1 MSQQLKVKKE
11 KVKFV
16 WTPKKAATAISAY
29 MVGLFFIYPY
39 INMILTSLKPHGE
52 LYATPTTRLPQSW
65 QFDNYLNVWSK
76 APIADFLT
84 ASVVVSVCAT
94 LLVLIVSVP
103 AAYYV
108 ARNRFRGRSAFLL
121 LVLATQMF
129 SPTALIIGIF
139 REVKFFG
146 LLDTWPA
153 LIIVNAGFNLAF
165 AVWLLS
171 GFFASVPVEIEEA
184 AMVDG
189 CTRFQALRRIVLPVT
204 LPGLVTAVIFTFVAT
219 WNEFTVALTVI
230 SSPAR
235 QPIST
240 GITTFVGQYDVAWEY
255 LFATTAIAIVPV
267 VILFISIEKY
277 LVGGLTAG
285 SVK

>member
-1 MSQQLKVKKE
+1 MRE
-11 KVKFV
+11 KFV
-16 WTPKKAATAISAY
+16 FTPKKAATMISAY
-29 MVGLFFIYPY
+29 MIGLFFIYPY
-39 INMILTSLKPHGE
+39 IIMLLTSLKPHGE
-52 LYATPTTRLPQSW
+52 LYSSPTKRLPVSW
-65 QFDNYLNVWSK
+65 QFDNYLDVWSK
-76 APIADFLT
+76 APIGNFLR
-84 ASVVVSVCAT
+84 ASIVVSICAT
-94 LLVLIVSVP
+94 ALVLLVSVP

-108 ARNRFRGRSAFLL
+108 ARHRFKGRAAFLL

-146 LLDTWPA
+146 GLDTWPA

-171 GFFASVPVEIEEA
+171 GFFSSVPVEIEEA

-189 CTRFQALRRIVLPVT
+189 CTKFSALRRIVLPIT
-204 LPGLVTAVIFTFVAT
+204 LPGLVTAVIFTFVST
-219 WNEFTVALTVI
+219 WNEFTVALTI
-230 SSPAR
+230 MSSPQR

-255 LFATTAIAIVPV
+255 LFATTAIAIIPV

>member
-1 MSQQLKVKKE
+1 
-11 KVKFV
+11 
-16 WTPKKAATAISAY
+16 
-29 MVGLFFIYPY
+29 
-39 INMILTSLKPHGE
+39 
-52 LYATPTTRLPQSW
+52 
-65 QFDNYLNVWSK
+65 
-76 APIADFLT
+76 
-84 ASVVVSVCAT
+84 
-94 LLVLIVSVP
+94 
-103 AAYYV
+103 
-108 ARNRFRGRSAFLL
+108 
-121 LVLATQMF
+121 MF

-146 LLDTWPA
+146 LLDTWLA

-189 CTRFQALRRIVLPVT
+189 CTKFSALRRIV
-204 LPGLVTAVIFTFVAT
+204 PGLVTAVIFTFVAT
-219 WNEFTVALTVI
+219 WNEFTVALTI
-230 SSPAR
+230 MSSPQR

-255 LFATTAIAIVPV
+255 LFTTTAIAIVPV